1 MGSATGRLAPVD
13 EANLV
18 LDHVGQ
24 VNVFLIAG
32 VLAPGGFVGSDGRP
46 DMPALRTSLQERIAG
61 LPALRLVPVADG
73 RRHRWVEKSPDIER
87 HVRLVTSVEGLAGLE
102 RFCGELMIVPL
113 ALDRPL
119 WELLLVPGV
128 AARQVGVVLRIH
140 HAIADGMTAVAIA
153 QQLFEHDEADA
164 APAAVSSA
172 SSAPSAPVTSPAPAT
187 DVRAHRVPGAVR
199 MLGRLGFGLRR
210 ILTTLVGRGIG
221 PTLLLGER
229 SPQRGVAF
237 VDADLGAL
245 EAHVRPL
252 GATVNDALLA
262 AIAAGYV
269 AALPAAGEELPYE
282 LPVSVPVA
290 LRRRGTSGNQV
301 GVMLVRLPLGERDP
315 DVRLRLIAARTRGEK
330 VRAREQGTLEL
341 MRGPRGARI
350 MDRVAHRQHVVA
362 GFVTNVHGPSGRLRL
377 AGAPVEAIWPVA
389 VLAANVRLGV
399 AAVSYAGRL
408 RCGVHFDE
416 ANVPGAVFAQA
427 MRDELRRLAG

>member
-1 MGSATGRLAPVD
+1 MRSATGRLAAVD
-13 EANLV
+13 EANIV

-32 VLAPGGFVGSDGRP
+32 LLSPGGFVRSDARP
-46 DMPALRTSLQERIAG
+46 DLAALRAALRERIAD
-61 LPALRLVPVADG
+61 LPRLRLVPVADG

-87 HVRLVTSVEGLAGLE
+87 HVRLVDPVDGLAGLE
-102 RFCGELMIVPL
+102 RMCGELMTVPL
-113 ALDRPL
+113 ALDLPL
-119 WELLLVPGV
+119 WELLIVPGV
-128 AARQVGVVLRIH
+128 NAGQVGVVLRIH
-140 HAIADGMTAVAIA
+140 HAIADGMTAVVIA
-153 QQLFEHDEADA
+153 QQLFERDEPDA
-164 APAAVSSA
+164 ARAV
-172 SSAPSAPVTSPAPAT
+172 APSRPITSPALAPDVPARRSP
-187 DVRAHRVPGAVR
+187 DPLRVV
-199 MLGRLGFGLRR
+199 GRLGFGLRR

-229 SPQRGVAF
+229 GPQRGVAF
-237 VDADLGAL
+237 VDAELGAL
-245 EAHVRPL
+245 EARVRPF

-262 AIAAGYV
+262 AVAAGYV
-269 AALPAAGEELPYE
+269 VALSAAGEELPDE

-301 GVMLVRLPLGERDP
+301 GVMLVRLPLRGPAP
-315 DVRLRLIAARTRGEK
+315 DERLRLIAERTRGEK

-350 MDRVAHRQHVVA
+350 MDRLAHRQHVVA

-377 AGAPVEAIWPVA
+377 AGAPVLAIWPVA

-408 RCGVHFDE
+408 RCSIHFDE
-416 ANVPGAVFAQA
+416 ANVPGAVFARG
-427 MRDELRRLAG
+427 MRDELMRLAG

>member
-1 MGSATGRLAPVD
+1 MRSATGRLAAVD
-13 EANLV
+13 EANIV

-46 DMPALRTSLQERIAG
+46 DLGALRAALHERIAG
-61 LPALRLVPVADG
+61 LPRLRLVPVADG
-73 RRHRWVEKSPDIER
+73 RRHRWVEQSPDVER
-87 HVRLVTSVEGLAGLE
+87 HVRPVDPVDGLAGLE
-102 RFCGELMIVPL
+102 RMCGELMTVPL

-119 WELLLVPGV
+119 WELLIVPGV
-128 AARQVGVVLRIH
+128 SAGQVGVVLRIH

-153 QQLFEHDEADA
+153 QQLFERDEADA
-164 APAAVSSA
+164 APATAA
-172 SSAPSAPVTSPAPAT
+172 AGPVTSPTSSPDVPARRAP
-187 DVRAHRVPGAVR
+187 DPLRVV
-199 MLGRLGFGLRR
+199 GRVGFGLRR
-210 ILTTLVGRGIG
+210 ILTTLVGRGVG

-229 SPQRGVAF
+229 GPQRGVAF

-245 EAHVRPL
+245 EARVRPL

-262 AIAAGYV
+262 AVAAGYV
-269 AALPAAGEELPYE
+269 AALSAAGAELPDE

-301 GVMLVRLPLGERDP
+301 GVMLVQLPLREPAP
-315 DVRLRLIAARTRGEK
+315 DARLRLIAERTRGEK

-350 MDRVAHRQHVVA
+350 MDRLAHRQHVVA

-377 AGAPVEAIWPVA
+377 AGAPVLAIWPVA

-408 RCGVHFDE
+408 RCSIHFDE
-416 ANVPGAVFAQA
+416 ANVPGAVFARG
-427 MRDELRRLAG
+427 MREELTRLAG

>member
-1 MGSATGRLAPVD
+1 MRSATGRLAAVD
-13 EANLV
+13 EANIV

-32 VLAPGGFVGSDGRP
+32 LLAPGGFVGSDGRP
-46 DMPALRTSLQERIAG
+46 DLRALRAALHERIAG
-61 LPALRLVPVADG
+61 LRPLRLVPVADG
-73 RRHRWVEKSPDIER
+73 RRHRWVETSPDIER
-87 HVRLVTSVEGLAGLE
+87 HVRLVDPVDGLAGLE
-102 RFCGELMIVPL
+102 RMSGDLMTVPL
-113 ALDRPL
+113 ALDRPP
-119 WELLLVPGV
+119 WELLIVPGV
-128 AARQVGVVLRIH
+128 SARQVGVVLRIH

-153 QQLFEHDEADA
+153 QQLFERDEADA
-164 APAAVSSA
+164 APAIAA
-172 SSAPSAPVTSPAPAT
+172 GGPVMSPALAPHVTARRAP
-187 DVRAHRVPGAVR
+187 DPVRV
-199 MLGRLGFGLRR
+199 LGRFGFGLRR
-210 ILTTLVGRGIG
+210 IVTTLVGRGIG

-229 SPQRGVAF
+229 GPQRGVAF

-245 EAHVRPL
+245 EARVRPL

-262 AIAAGYV
+262 AVAAGYV
-269 AALPAAGEELPYE
+269 AALSAADEELPDE

-301 GVMLVRLPLGERDP
+301 GVMLVRLPLREPAP
-315 DVRLRLIAARTRGEK
+315 DERLRLIAERTRGEK

-350 MDRVAHRQHVVA
+350 MDRLAHRQHVVA
-362 GFVTNVHGPSGRLRL
+362 GFVTNVRGPSGRLRL
-377 AGAPVEAIWPVA
+377 AGAPVVTIWPVA

-408 RCGVHFDE
+408 RCSIHFDE

-427 MRDELRRLAG
+427 MRDELTRLAG